1 MIPLLL
7 SSVRSGHVSPL
18 RRLCRS
24 ALHYCCSGPQSC
36 CFAPTT
42 CRLSLHFCH
51 ICQQSCRSVFF
62 VEAQSANL
70 RVWLAFVAVVVRLV
84 LMWKLQFK
92 FLVLLP
98 PLLLQLLVP
107 VLLVTPLPC
116 AWSSLIVLPWRS
128 FTGIDDCN
136 RC

>member
-1 MIPLLL
+1 VLLRFNNL
-7 SSVRSGHVSPL
+7 SPVFTFLSHL
-18 RRLCRS
+18 
-24 ALHYCCSGPQSC
+24 
-36 CFAPTT
+36 PTV
-42 CRLSLHFCH
+42 LSLC
-51 ICQQSCRSVFF
+51 FF